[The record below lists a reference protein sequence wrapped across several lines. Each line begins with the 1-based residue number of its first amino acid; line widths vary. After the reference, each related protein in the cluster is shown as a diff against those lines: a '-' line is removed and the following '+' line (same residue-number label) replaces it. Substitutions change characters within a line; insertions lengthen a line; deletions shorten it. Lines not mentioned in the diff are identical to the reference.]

1 MIFEGLTIKKGRFH
15 ISNKETLYTNIKRQ
29 TTKKETIKEGR
40 QQRYKA
46 KGRRRAEGQT
56 NKPY

>member
-46 KGRRRAEGQT
+46 KGRRRAEG
-56 NKPY
+56 